1 MRSLAVLA
9 LVAAM
14 FGNAGFGGEQVSTLL
29 LAIGATVAL
38 SIARRLP
45 PGVRR

>member
-1 MRSLAVLA
+1 MAVLA